1 MQIRSIKSRRLNA
14 CKSLSRI
21 RTRAEKSNRRIGQ
34 NLFPDLART
43 DDTCNP
49 DYAKSDHPSHIAT
62 LRSAFQEKRY
72 MYKSLTKLL
81 LWVDELQT
89 RSNTRFKD
97 TSDGLPRALDSWL
110 FFQERHKRMLT
121 ITRDQE
127 PIVFLQ
133 LLSQRRE
140 TVLHAL
146 SRVVFIVDALG
157 PRRRGEVRVCGLFYP

>member
-1 MQIRSIKSRRLNA
+1 
-14 CKSLSRI
+14 
-21 RTRAEKSNRRIGQ
+21 
-34 NLFPDLART
+34 
-43 DDTCNP
+43 
-49 DYAKSDHPSHIAT
+49 
-62 LRSAFQEKRY
+62 

-110 FFQERHKRMLT
+110 FLQERHKRMLT

-146 SRVVFIVDALG
+146 SRVVFVVDALG
-157 PRRRGEVRVCGLFYP
+157 PRRRGEVRVCGLFCP

>member
-1 MQIRSIKSRRLNA
+1 MQIRSIKPRRLNA
-14 CKSLSRI
+14 CKPLSRI
-21 RTRAEKSNRRIGQ
+21 RTRAEESNRSIGQ

-43 DDTCNP
+43 DNTCSRG
-49 DYAKSDHPSHIAT
+49 DSKSDYPSHMPLFVVPPTRDIHI
-62 LRSAFQEKRY
+62 
-72 MYKSLTKLL
+72 YKSLTELFF
-81 LWVDELQT
+81 WVDELQT

-97 TSDGLPRALDSWL
+97 TSDGLPRSLDSWL
-110 FFQERHKRMLT
+110 FLQERHKRMLT

-146 SRVVFIVDALG
+146 SRVVFVVDALG
-157 PRRRGEVRVCGLFYP
+157 P